1 MMEASRRN
9 LDFGSTATVV
19 LIADGQ
25 SLVANIGDLKAFWG
39 SEKFQPP

>member
-1 MMEASRRN
+1 MKEASRRN

-25 SLVANIGDLKAFWG
+25 SLVTNIGDLEAFWG